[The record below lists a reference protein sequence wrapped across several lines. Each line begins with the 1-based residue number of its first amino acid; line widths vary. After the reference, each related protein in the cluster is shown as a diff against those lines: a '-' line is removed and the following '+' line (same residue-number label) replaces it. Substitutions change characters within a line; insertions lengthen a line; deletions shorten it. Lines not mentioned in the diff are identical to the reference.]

1 MSKQEQ
7 QKMRRLE
14 IENEQLRQMNN
25 RHIEVYRD
33 MAIEMIELK
42 TKLQLIEEAIHG
54 NKK

>member
-1 MSKQEQ
+1 MTKQEQ

-14 IENEQLRQMNN
+14 LENEQLRKINN
-25 RHIEVYRD
+25 YHIDVYRD

-54 NKK
+54 